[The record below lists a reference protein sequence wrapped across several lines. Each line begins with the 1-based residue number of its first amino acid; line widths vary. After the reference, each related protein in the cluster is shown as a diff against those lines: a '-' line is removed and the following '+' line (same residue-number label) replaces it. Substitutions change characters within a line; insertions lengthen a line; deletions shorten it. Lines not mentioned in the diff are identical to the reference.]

1 MKEPLRDLLSGIA
14 TRPEDPVRVILSGPP
29 GHGKSTALAAIAGQ
43 YRDAGVPVIGRDALS
58 GVTSAA
64 VAAVLLDDAD
74 TVTDPALVG
83 LAGAATRLV
92 LTHTPGASVAAE
104 LVTPGTRHIRLTP
117 WTTAEVA
124 GFAHETLGRSLTPE
138 QAATVQR
145 AAAGVPRLVT
155 HWLRASGAGGLI
167 DELRVELDLLGDPG
181 RTYLVAAGTGSGR
194 DVELLAAALGLA
206 RDDVSAVV
214 ARVRAA
220 GLLAADD
227 RVPPVVVR
235 AVRDHVGVDRQL
247 TVLVRM
253 LDVLLGAGQPV
264 LPVAR
269 ELLRLGAAGEVVR
282 AGLEAAAGEAL
293 SDDPALAAD
302 LYAAAAQGG
311 SSRTRLAAG
320 WASAAVRSGQFDTAL
335 ALGDELLNSGRPA
348 DRTHGALVSGTVIAR
363 RGDLARGAELLRWS
377 GDPGAGRLADLA
389 GIALGEAGLSGVGVG
404 EAALGEAGLGG
415 AGGGGAALGEAG
427 LSGVVVGEAAFG
439 EAGCSGAGGGGAAF
453 GEAGLSGAGVGEAAL
468 GEAGLSG
475 AGGGGAAFGEA
486 GLSVVGG
493 GGAAFGEAG
502 LSGAGIGEAALGE
515 AGLSGAGVGEAA
527 LGEAGLSGAGV
538 GGAALG
544 EAGLSGAGVGGAAF
558 GEAGLSGVGGGG
570 AALGEAGLSGAGGG
584 GAAFGEAGLS
594 GAGVGEAALGAAGLS
609 TAGVGEAAFGE
620 AGHRGAGAGGTAAG
634 EARLR
639 DAGSGEAALGEVR
652 PGEPDGAGPL
662 PAYGHVAG
670 QLLDGI
676 RESVSGRPEAALATL
691 LAAADSAAATGTG
704 HLLPDS
710 PAALAALVALHAAEF
725 DLAHGVLTRAGGGDR
740 HSLLLGWTAM
750 LRGDLAAAETHRAAV
765 RGPLAP
771 RDELFLHTLE
781 LGLAR
786 RSDTPDAV
794 RARWPAAYEA
804 MMRQPVDL
812 FTLLP
817 LGELLVAAARVEE
830 GSRVAAHR
838 ARAVA
843 LLERLGAPALWSTWP
858 AWSMFHAAVITGDT
872 ETARDALTPLKTAA
886 GRLAPALAAAGDVWL
901 AVLGGTVDADAVLAG
916 AELLHRAGLRWD
928 AARLAGQAA
937 IRVTD
942 RTAMVTLLRA
952 AKRFSSG
959 ITGEAATAAS
969 APALTPREQD
979 IGHLVVAGHTYREI
993 GEKLHISGKTV
1004 EHHMARIRGKLGVT
1018 DRRTIATLLRG
1029 MLGEPG

>member
-1 MKEPLRDLLSGIA
+1 MKELLPAQLRDLLTGIT

-29 GHGKSTALAAIAGQ
+29 GHGKSTALAVIARH
-43 YRDAGVPVIGRDALS
+43 YRDAGVPVIRRDALAEA
-58 GVTSAA
+58 GAGAA
-64 VAAVLLDDAD
+64 ILLDDAD
-74 TVTDPALVG
+74 TLTDPALVG

-92 LTHTPGASVAAE
+92 LTHTPGAAGAVAAE
-104 LVTPGTRHIRLTP
+104 LVRPGTRHIRLTA
-117 WTTAEVA
+117 WTAADVTR
-124 GFAHETLGRSLTPE
+124 FAQGTLGRSLTPE
-138 QAATVQR
+138 QAAAAQR
-145 AAAGVPRLVT
+145 ATAGVPRLVT
-155 HWLRASGAGGLI
+155 HWLPGPGELV
-167 DELRVELDLLGDPG
+167 DELRAELDLLGEPG
-181 RTYLVAAGTGSGR
+181 QTYLVAAAAGSGR
-194 DVELLAAALGLA
+194 DLELLAAALDLG

-214 ARVRAA
+214 TRVRAA

-227 RVPPVVVR
+227 GVPPVVVR

-253 LDVLLGAGQPV
+253 LDVLLAAGQPV
-264 LPVAR
+264 RPVAR

-282 AGLEAAAGEAL
+282 AGLEAAAAEAL
-293 SDDPALAAD
+293 TDDPALATD

-311 SSRTRLAAG
+311 SSRTRLAPEWAG
-320 WASAAVRSGQFDTAL
+320 AAVRAGRLDTAL
-335 ALGDELLNSGRPA
+335 ALGDELLNSAQPA
-348 DRTHGALVSGTVIAR
+348 DRARGALISGTVIAR

-377 GDPGAGRLADLA
+377 GEPGARRLADLA
-389 GIALGEAGLSGVGVG
+389 GIALGEAEFSGVG
-404 EAALGEAGLGG
+404 LGEAGFSGVG
-415 AGGGGAALGEAG
+415 LGEAG
-427 LSGVVVGEAAFG
+427 FSGVGLG
-439 EAGCSGAGGGGAAF
+439 EAGFSGAGLSGAGLGEDRAGG
-453 GEAGLSGAGVGEAAL
+453 AGLSGAGVSEA
-468 GEAGLSG
+468 GPGGAGLSG
-475 AGGGGAAFGEA
+475 AGLGEDRAGGAGLGGA
-486 GLSVVGG
+486 GLGG
-493 GGAAFGEAG
+493 AG
-502 LSGAGIGEAALGE
+502 LSGAG
-515 AGLSGAGVGEAA
+515 LSE
-527 LGEAGLSGAGV
+527 
-538 GGAALG
+538 
-544 EAGLSGAGVGGAAF
+544 
-558 GEAGLSGVGGGG
+558 
-570 AALGEAGLSGAGGG
+570 
-584 GAAFGEAGLS
+584 
-594 GAGVGEAALGAAGLS
+594 
-609 TAGVGEAAFGE
+609 
-620 AGHRGAGAGGTAAG
+620 AGAG
-634 EARLR
+634 E
-639 DAGSGEAALGEVR
+639 
-652 PGEPDGAGPL
+652 AGPL

-670 QLLDGI
+670 QVLDGI
-676 RESVSGRPEAALATL
+676 RASVSGRPDAALATL

-740 HSLLLGWTAM
+740 YTLLLGWTAM
-750 LRGDLAAAETHRAAV
+750 LRGDLAAAGTHRAAV

-771 RDELFLHTLE
+771 RDELFLHALE

-830 GSRVAAHR
+830 GFRVASHR
-838 ARAVA
+838 ARALA
-843 LLERLGAPALWSTWP
+843 LLERLGAPALWSTWL
-858 AWSMFHAAVITGDT
+858 AWSTFHAAVIAGDR
-872 ETARDALTPLKTAA
+872 ETAREALTPLETSA
-886 GRLAPALAAAGDVWL
+886 GRLAPTLAAAGGVWL
-901 AVLGGTVDADAVLAG
+901 AVLGGTVDVDAVLAG
-916 AELLHRAGLRWD
+916 AESLHRAGLRWD

-942 RTAMVTLLRA
+942 RSAMVTLLRA

-959 ITGEAATAAS
+959 ITGGTGTAAPAS